1 MWEVAV
7 RRDTQFCFQQPRSWV
22 WVEHLR
28 SAETHKF
35 RLGSYVRRRALRAC
49 GQKRHTRCICKVDTL
64 SIPQHNLLENF
75 QFCTVWSKRR
85 CWKSDVIWSSH
96 FRATWI
102 RWIVTSIIVT
112 FLANS
117 NQTVMTYVPCRL
129 SAASTR
135 TRKAVLRIRRQP
147 I

>member
-7 RRDTQFCFQQPRSWV
+7 RRDTQFRFEQPGSWV
-22 WVEHLR
+22 WVKHLR
-28 SAETHKF
+28 PPETHKF

-49 GQKRHTRCICKVDTL
+49 GQKRHTCKLRTL
-64 SIPQHNLLENF
+64 SIPQHNLLESF
-75 QFCTVWSKRR
+75 ELCTVWSKRPFHCR
-85 CWKSDVIWSSH
+85 KSYMIWSSH
-96 FRATWI
+96 FGTTWI
-102 RWIVTSIIVT
+102 RRIATSIIVT

-135 TRKAVLRIRRQP
+135 TRKAVRRIRLLP